1 MVTKANGGSLIS
13 NSIAEATMVPMRL
26 ESRRARPTSGM
37 SLFARALI
45 DHLGALLFHQLV
57 GLDHVALLDVGVA
70 QRQTALVAVAHL
82 GGGRILSK
90 QRLHRDVLRDH
101 HVVAQQP
108 RLGITPDGARRDEA
122 TRDVADLRRPEDGA
136 DLGAAE
142 FPLLVDR
149 LEHALQ
155 RALDLVDG
163 LVDHRV
169 VADLHAVAVGQLGRL
184 ARGADVEPDDDRVR
198 GRRQV
203 HVGLGDATDTAIDDA
218 QLHLVVDLDVQQG
231 FLQRLDRAGVVAL
244 EDQVQLAGFLERR
257 IQIFEADPLA
267 GTGGQRVALARAAP
281 VGDLAGD
288 AVLVDDEEVVA
299 RTRHR
304 READDLHRP
313 RRQRRIDVI
322 AVLVDHAADAT
333 IGVACHHRGADVQ
346 RATGNQHGRHRA
358 TAPVQVRLDRHALG
372 LHVGV
377 GPQVQRG
384 VGGQYD
390 GLEQR
395 FDVGAL
401 LGGDVDKHGVA
412 AEFLW
417 HQTVFGE
424 LAADLLRVG
433 TFLVNLVDCDHDRHI
448 GGLRVVD
455 GLHRLRHHTVIGC
468 DNQDRDVGGLR
479 ATGTHGG
486 ERLVARGVDEGDR
499 PYRAVEVDLDL
510 IGADVLGDATRLF
523 LADVGLADGVQQS
536 GLAVVD
542 VAHDRHHRRTGFEVF
557 LAALVLAIREVE
569 RFQQLAVLVLRGH
582 DVDDVVHLAAQQL
595 EGLVA
600 DGLRGG
606 HHLAE
611 VEQRLHQRGRVG
623 VDLLGEVGQRRAA
636 GQPDRLAFAVRQPHT
651 ADDRRLQRVVLLALL
666 PLRLAATLRRA
677 AGTTERA
684 GRSATLT
691 WPSAATA
698 ATAPATAGATTIAGT
713 RRGATGTA
721 GATTT
726 GAAAAA
732 IVTSATGTAGATTGA
747 RTGTAATGTGP
758 GATGTATGGRA
769 GSARTRGHIARRH
782 AWPRRTRPRSTGT
795 GPGTLRTGYRPVNRL
810 RGKRV
815 VPDARGTRGG
825 LGRTGR
831 GAGPRTRRSA
841 GQRSRAGRR
850 GCRRRRRCC
859 RRGRRGRR
867 FRGCR
872 GLGGGRLLGGGP
884 RRGGLG
890 RRAVAV
896 RLDLLGG
903 RLRPAELLTQ
913 PARDGC
919 LDCGGRGFDEFALFA
934 QSGEDFFTGDTEFF
948 CQLVYA
954 GLTCHYISISRGDS
968 GGRRRASG

>member
-82 GGGRILSK
+82 GDVVLLSA

-169 VADLHAVAVGQLGRL
+169 VADLHALAVGQLGGL
-184 ARGADVEPDDDRVR
+184 ALGADVEPDDDRVR

-333 IGVACHHRGADVQ
+333 IGVACDHRVADVQ
-346 RATGNQHGRHRA
+346 RAAGNQHGRDRA
-358 TAPVQVRLDRHALG
+358 TAAVQVRLDRHTLG

-401 LGGDVDKHGVA
+401 LGGDVDDHGVA

-510 IGADVLGDATRLF
+510 VGADVLGDATRLF

-542 VAHDRHHRRTGFEVF
+542 VAHDRHDWRSSLQVLFV
-557 LAALVLAIREVE
+557 ALVLAIREVE

-582 DVDDVVHLAAQQL
+582 DMDDVVHLAAQQL

-611 VEQRLHQRGRVG
+611 VEQRLHQRCRVG
-623 VDLLGEVGQRRAA
+623 VDLLSEVGQRRAA
-636 GQPDRLAFAVRQPHT
+636 GQPDRLAVAVRQPHT
-651 ADDRRLQRVVLLALL
+651 ADDRRLHRVVLLALL

-691 WPSAATA
+691 WPSAATTA
-698 ATAPATAGATTIAGT
+698 AAGATTIAGT
-713 RRGATGTA
+713 RRGAATGA

-726 GAAAAA
+726 AAAAAA

-841 GQRSRAGRR
+841 GRRSRGGRR

-903 RLRPAELLTQ
+903 RLRPAE
-913 PARDGC
+913 
-919 LDCGGRGFDEFALFA
+919 
-934 QSGEDFFTGDTEFF
+934 
-948 CQLVYA
+948 
-954 GLTCHYISISRGDS
+954 
-968 GGRRRASG
+968 